1 MWKVGT
7 VQLNFEEKVS
17 MRQRLVLL
25 ILSSLA
31 FIWVLFASYDLLSN
45 ETLTDFRSYFNKKDG
60 KVWIIR
66 EASEFEWDK
75 EGVQT
80 TELNQNLYYSV
91 TRASKFPVTIF
102 FSAKR
107 TLFLVEKKGNWSSKE
122 VKQLF
127 ENGLFP
133 LQLGKLKNFEFG
145 KLHGQF
151 NKNQLLIYE
160 GELDAPQIQDLH
172 LNTKSS
178 YSWITWQ
185 QNSAHVTDT
194 YIKPNLRYRYEKYK
208 NTSKRLKKVDDYR
221 IFAEG
226 IPDFVTSYYFY
237 EKNYAA
243 ELDPNFEKTPWYRC
257 MKTGF
262 VHLKKDSTSL
272 VIFDFQENANPLL
285 VLNEVL
291 RKEELN
297 EEVQV
302 YDQQWISKLI
312 EAKKNTW
319 HVGTFGSY
327 AFASTDKEL
336 FDQAL
341 AAAKLNQTIAQD
353 TNKIVRIYENMPKKV
368 SARWVDA
375 NMKKSLTLLGKDVV
389 ITSYQKL
396 NEQQEQDR
404 DKIRDYFVMNPGS
417 RVLDFAS
424 FSDRGNV
431 ILQTENQKL
440 VGYIN
445 GLRKWEKALNG
456 EVKDIYG
463 LALLEQL
470 VVVQFAHEAQVY
482 DKSGRMVYRLTH
494 EAGTKIGAY
503 DFNGKKEFICSNG
516 GNNLQLINESGA
528 TIKQFATGG
537 QLKDFGL
544 YKQNGKHYVGVL
556 TDNQYTTI
564 DLAKRKVSTKQ
575 NVDSTYVLAQS
586 LSSAAAIQLKKNQ
599 VLLLLNST
607 KKQFQVPNGVQYL
620 TAYQQGKQTV
630 YLFHRNAAVY
640 AFDQLGN
647 KIWEKTLPL
656 KELTQCRTYQHPG
669 GQSCLVFLDAIGNQI
684 HLLDDL
690 GRDLDRQDRHG
701 EEQVEITRFGSNAY
715 SITTYLGTYLI
726 QYTKQ

>member
-1 MWKVGT
+1 
-7 VQLNFEEKVS
+7 

-25 ILSSLA
+25 IISSLA
-31 FIWVLFASYDLLSN
+31 FIWVLFASYDILSN
-45 ETLTDFRSYFNKKDG
+45 ETLTDFRSYFSAKDK

-91 TRASKFPVTIF
+91 TRAAKYPVTIF
-102 FSAKR
+102 FSATR
-107 TLFLVEKKGNWSSKE
+107 TLFLIEKKGNWNTKE
-122 VKQLF
+122 VRQLF

-133 LQLGKLKNFEFG
+133 LQLGKLKTFEFG

-160 GELDAPQIQDLH
+160 GELDQPINHQLQ

-185 QNSAHVTDT
+185 NNIAHVTDT
-194 YIKPNLRYRYEKYK
+194 YVKAQLRYRYEKYR
-208 NTSKRLKKVDDYR
+208 NTSKRLKKVDDYA
-221 IFAEG
+221 IFAEA
-226 IPDFVTSYYFY
+226 IPDFLNSYYFY

-243 ELDPNFEKTPWYRC
+243 QLDPSFEKTPWYRC

-262 VHLKKDSTSL
+262 VHLKKDSSSL
-272 VIFDFQENANPLL
+272 LVFDFNENANPLL
-285 VLNEVL
+285 MLNEAL
-291 RKEELN
+291 GKEELN
-297 EEVQV
+297 EETQAYENLQV
-302 YDQQWISKLI
+302 SKLI
-312 EAKKNTW
+312 ESKKNTW
-319 HVGTFGSY
+319 HVGTFGTY
-327 AFASTDKEL
+327 AFASTDKAL

-353 TNKIVRIYENMPKKV
+353 TTKMVRFYENMPKKV

-375 NMKKSLTLLGKDVV
+375 RMKKTLTLLGKDVV
-389 ITSYQKL
+389 ITSYLRL
-396 NEQQEQDR
+396 NEQLENDQ

-417 RVLDFAS
+417 RVLNFAS
-424 FSDRGNV
+424 FSERGNV

-445 GLRKWEKALNG
+445 GLRKWEKPLNG
-456 EVKDIYG
+456 EVKNIYA
-463 LALLEQL
+463 LAQLEQL
-470 VVVQFAHEAQVY
+470 IVVQFAHEAQLY
-482 DKSGRMVYRLTH
+482 DKSGRLVYRLTH
-494 EAGTKIGAY
+494 EAGTEIGAY
-503 DFNGKKEFICSNG
+503 DINGKKEFLCANG
-516 GNNLQLINESGA
+516 SANLQLINENGA
-528 TIKQFATGG
+528 TIKQFAIGG
-537 QLKDFGL
+537 QLKDFAV
-544 YKQNGKHYVGVL
+544 YKQNGKPQVSIL
-556 TDNQYTTI
+556 TDKQFTTI
-564 DLAKRKVSTKQ
+564 DLAKRKINSKQ
-575 NVDSTYVLAQS
+575 TVDSTYVLAKT
-586 LSSAAAIQLKKNQ
+586 SSSVAALQVKKNQ
-599 VLLLLNST
+599 VILLLQGA
-607 KKQFQVPNGVQYL
+607 KKQFQVPNGVQFMA
-620 TAYQQGKQTV
+620 AYKQGANTIC
-630 YLFHRNAAVY
+630 LFNRNAAVY

-647 KIWEKTLPL
+647 RLWEKTLPL
-656 KELTQCRTYQHPG
+656 KELSKCQLYQYSN

-701 EEQVEITRFGSNAY
+701 EEQIAITRFGSNAY